1 MAAPWIGERRLLVI
15 PTNVTGSGYDPPPNN
30 WKELIEQ
37 RMNFDPDPVSG
48 TDRSVRAYI
57 HATSYGQA
65 ELTAD
70 VADPITLPAAADGS
84 CRTVQ
89 AIQAHPASHLY
100 EYACV
105 VFMSGNHPCGG
116 QAAWDTPPIE
126 FDPPRSPN
134 LVRARCRVRMD
145 ESLGV
150 WTMEILHIVTK
161 FGDLY
166 NTNPHPGGFDE
177 MACNC
182 GTHPSTFTKLAF
194 GWLKS
199 TDVLTHFGA
208 ISGSKTKAYTLHA
221 VGLAQP
227 APSGRITGVKI
238 PHAPK
243 RVFWVE
249 ARLRVDAYERQTPG
263 VSSGIPSEGVV
274 VYESDPQWPLQLRT
288 PTALTPGKQFESTQG
303 IRTVNVK
310 VDSSVQGGFKI
321 TVKTTEHV
329 DQDCDNLRERIRAT
343 VAEIAALNEQLPKA
357 TANEQ
362 YILAENLR
370 VARARLTA
378 DTEQA
383 IEIGCV
389 ATDVV

>member
-15 PTNVTGSGYDPPPNN
+15 PTNVIGSGYDPPPDN
-30 WKELIEQ
+30 WKELVDGRI
-37 RMNFDPDPVSG
+37 NFDPDSATG
-48 TDRSVRAYI
+48 IDRSVRAYI
-57 HATSYGQA
+57 HAISYGQA

-70 VADPITLPAAADGS
+70 IADPITVPAAADGS

-89 AIQAHPASHLY
+89 AIQAHPTSHLY

-116 QAAWDTPPIE
+116 QAIWDTPPIE
-126 FDPPRSPN
+126 FNPPRSPN
-134 LVRARCRVRMD
+134 LVRARCRVRMN

-150 WTMEILHIVTK
+150 WAMEILHIVAK

-166 NTNPHPGGFDE
+166 NTSPHPDGFDE
-177 MACNC
+177 MACSC
-182 GTHPSTFTKLAF
+182 GTHPSIFTKLAF

-199 TDVLTHFGA
+199 SDVLTHFGS
-208 ISGSKTKAYTLHA
+208 ISGSKTQNYTLHA
-221 VGLAQP
+221 IGLTQP
-227 APSGRITGVKI
+227 APSGRITGVRI
-238 PHAPK
+238 PHAPN

-249 ARLRVDAYERQTPG
+249 ARLRADAYEKQTIG

-288 PTALTPGKQFESTQG
+288 ATALVPGKQFESTQG

-310 VDSSVQGGFKI
+310 VDSSVAGGFKI

-329 DQDCDNLRERIRAT
+329 QDDCDNLRARI
-343 VAEIAALNEQLPKA
+343 KA
-357 TANEQ
+357 TAAEIVELNNQLQNATVDKRYALE
-362 YILAENLR
+362 ENLR
-370 VARARLTA
+370 AARARLTS

-389 ATDVV
+389 ADDVI